1 MTPRRPRLLD
11 WPLSILALIWLA
23 MQWRDPA

>member
-1 MTPRRPRLLD
+1 MNPRRPRLID

-23 MQWRDPA
+23 IVWKDPA